1 MVVRV
6 LWGVLMPWK
15 ARIDCPAGVHHPILR
30 GIERKGI
37 FRDGIVKPLS
47 IVWDIF
53 FWKSESRGKMRGKDH
68 RRETS
73 QTKGRFESYIFMDV
87 P

>member
-1 MVVRV
+1 MVVRG
-6 LWGVLMPWK
+6 LLGVLMPWK
-15 ARIDCPAGVHHPILR
+15 ARIDCPAGVHHPILQ

-37 FRDGIVKPLS
+37 FRDGIVTPLS
-47 IVWDIF
+47 TVWDIF
-53 FWKSESRGKMRGKDH
+53 FWKSESRSKMRGKDH

-73 QTKGRFESYIFMDV
+73 QTQGRLEFYILMEV